1 MIDKNFVEA
10 YIEECIDQDILNP
23 KDICEK
29 VINEKEEIS
38 QELKRADKLRL
49 KIKNLEQVLKHF
61 GHESIKRKRSKKA
74 IVINPNLAA
83 SDIEPS
89 YMELIVGICDYVE
102 SNKPVTPRNIMN
114 EVGTLEDNTD
124 VYIAIKWL
132 CENGILKRND
142 DRSLEPGDKW
152 SDRPRE
158 SKDEAVSGV
167 TKCG

>member
-1 MIDKNFVEA
+1 MADNKDFVEA
-10 YIEECIDQDILNP
+10 YIEECIDQNIANP
-23 KDICEK
+23 KDICER
-29 VINEKEEIS
+29 VINEKEVIF
-38 QELKRADKLRL
+38 QELRRQDKLRL
-49 KIKNLEQVLKHF
+49 KAKNLDQVLKHF
-61 GHESIKRKRSKKA
+61 GHESIKRKRRKKV

-83 SDIEPS
+83 SEIEPS

-102 SNKPVTPRNIMN
+102 KINKPVTPRNIMN

-142 DRSLEPGDKW
+142 DRSLEPGEKW

-158 SKDEAVSGV
+158 SNEEEAQ
-167 TKCG
+167 TA